1 MNQNINQSQKQ
12 VQQLTP
18 EELQKTQVLNL
29 QEVEETIRYEKATT
43 KKPAI
48 IVAIIGILS
57 ITIGSS
63 FQVVSSLS
71 AKKQENTVQKKE
83 VIEEPIVEKV
93 ETASL
98 TCRKEFLNEPDGT
111 DVYYTVLYNFED
123 NKLVSFKKEN
133 VIMPTPGVE
142 AGPQRIEQYKIDY
155 QVFLNPTVGYQ
166 ITLSPKDVTGIVATV
181 QVDYKTLDI
190 TTLSPVQNNHYSTS
204 LDYPKDTSPEVIQT
218 DSVAKGYICQ

>member
-29 QEVEETIRYEKATT
+29 QEVEETIRFEKATT

-63 FQVVSSLS
+63 FQVVSGLS
-71 AKKQENTVQKKE
+71 AKKQENTIQKKE
-83 VIEEPIVEKV
+83 IIEESTIDKV
-93 ETASL
+93 KTTSL
-98 TCRKEFLNEPDGT
+98 SCNTTFLNQPDGT
-111 DVYYTVLYNFED
+111 DIDFSILYTFED

-133 VIMPTPGVE
+133 VIKPTPGVE
-142 AGPQRIEQYKIDY
+142 AGIQRVEQYKIDY
-155 QVFLNPTVGYQ
+155 QAFLNPKVGYQ
-166 ITLSPKDVTGIVATV
+166 ITMAPKDTNGIVVTV
-181 QVDYKTLDI
+181 QVDYKTLDVA
-190 TTLSPVQNNHYSTS
+190 TLSPVQNNHYSTS
-204 LDYPKDTSPEVIQT
+204 LDYPIDTTFEVVQA
-218 DSVAKGYICQ
+218 DMLSKGYQCQ

>member
-29 QEVEETIRYEKATT
+29 QEVEETIRFEKATT

-63 FQVVSSLS
+63 FQVISGLS
-71 AKKQENTVQKKE
+71 AKTEEHTIQKKE
-83 VIEEPIVEKV
+83 IVEKPIVEKV
-93 ETASL
+93 ETKTL
-98 TCRKEFLNEPDGT
+98 TCTTNLLNQPDGT
-111 DVYYTVLYNFED
+111 DIHFTVLYTFED
-123 NKLVSFKKEN
+123 DKLVSFKKEN
-133 VIMPTPGVE
+133 IIMPTPGVE

-155 QVFLNPTVGYQ
+155 QPFLNPKVGYQ
-166 ITLSPKDVTGIVATV
+166 ITMAPKDTTGIIVTV
-181 QVDYKTLDI
+181 QVDYKTLDV
-190 TTLSPVQNNHYSTS
+190 TTLSPIQNNHYSTS
-204 LDYPKDTSPEVIQT
+204 LDYPIDTTFEVLQA
-218 DSVAKGYICQ
+218 DMLSKGYHCQ